1 MFLLKNFKK
10 LNSGFAAFYAL
21 ILILGIICV
30 TTASISFVVNKQQKA
45 VKNVVRSSQS
55 YYSTEAGVEDALLR
69 LRQEMDFSSPYSF
82 EIAEN
87 KTATVTISDEEAG
100 TRTINVE
107 GDVFD
112 KIRKVRAVY
121 KISDSGGSFNYGIQ
135 VGDGGLTMGNNSFVR
150 GNVFSNGSVIVPTGV
165 AYIDDSVTVARNGN
179 RIDGLIIGMNAK
191 AYSCFDSRILLGDL
205 TYVQGGT
212 LDDCWDLFG
221 DTILQPDEIPAQNL
235 PLTDTQINF
244 WKQEAINGGTIS
256 GDLVISDRVQRNL
269 GPLRITGNLTIDNRT
284 TLNMRGTI
292 LVSGNLT
299 ISNNARIRLDNEVY
313 GSNSGVIIVEGKTT
327 INPNVYLEGSGEDE
341 SYLMVLSTNTEIS
354 DISNPA
360 IRINNNVNGAIFYA
374 GSGLI
379 VLNNG
384 VMAQEVTAYKVR
396 LENNAWIFYEDGIA
410 DITFSS
416 GPSGSWELVSWKEIE

>member
-1 MFLLKNFKK
+1 
-10 LNSGFAAFYAL
+10 
-21 ILILGIICV
+21 
-30 TTASISFVVNKQQKA
+30 
-45 VKNVVRSSQS
+45 
-55 YYSTEAGVEDALLR
+55 
-69 LRQEMDFSSPYSF
+69 
-82 EIAEN
+82 
-87 KTATVTISDEEAG
+87 
-100 TRTINVE
+100 
-107 GDVFD
+107 
-112 KIRKVRAVY
+112 
-121 KISDSGGSFNYGIQ
+121 
-135 VGDGGLTMGNNSFVR
+135 
-150 GNVFSNGSVIVPTGV
+150 
-165 AYIDDSVTVARNGN
+165 
-179 RIDGLIIGMNAK
+179 
-191 AYSCFDSRILLGDL
+191 
-205 TYVQGGT
+205 
-212 LDDCWDLFG
+212 
-221 DTILQPDEIPAQNL
+221 
-235 PLTDTQINF
+235 
-244 WKQEAINGGTIS
+244 
-256 GDLVISDRVQRNL
+256 LVISDRVQRNL